1 MPALRG
7 WWVRTA
13 HRSLRK
19 QPVSL
24 MTPPLT
30 TRWPVQSIPSGM
42 VSPADASSKP
52 PSSCWSADACFSSC
66 GRYRWLL
73 HRALVEPLPTEDPR
87 TLIFVGLNPS
97 RAGAHRDDPTLR
109 RLIAFGTRWRYHRL
123 VVVNLFARISPSP
136 GALQRC
142 SDPVGD
148 RTDAV
153 LQHWM
158 EDWADHPSW
167 DLWLGWGTRG
177 ALFQRD
183 QAMLAKL
190 EPALQS
196 RRAGAWPLTLGS
208 TRSGQPR
215 HPLYVPGDRVPTPWA
230 CTVR

>member
-1 MPALRG
+1 
-7 WWVRTA
+7 
-13 HRSLRK
+13 
-19 QPVSL
+19 
-24 MTPPLT
+24 
-30 TRWPVQSIPSGM
+30 M

-52 PSSCWSADACFSSC
+52 LSSCWSADASFSSC

-73 HRALVEPLPTEDPR
+73 CRALVEPLPAEIPR

-97 RAGAHRDDPTLR
+97 RASEHRDDPTLR
-109 RLIAFGTRWRYHRL
+109 RLMAFGTRWRYHRL

-142 SDPVGD
+142 SDPIGD

-158 EDWADHPSW
+158 EDWADHPLW

-183 QAMLAKL
+183 EAILAKL
-190 EPALQS
+190 APALQS
-196 RRAGAWPLTLGS
+196 RVAGDGPLTLGT
-208 TRSGQPR
+208 TRNGQPR